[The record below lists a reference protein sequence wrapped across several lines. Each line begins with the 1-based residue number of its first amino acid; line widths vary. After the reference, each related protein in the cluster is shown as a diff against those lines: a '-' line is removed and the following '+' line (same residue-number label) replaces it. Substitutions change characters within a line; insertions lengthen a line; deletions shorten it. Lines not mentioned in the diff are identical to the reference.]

1 MSTLRDKPA
10 TFDWAAFRRAYER
23 LDSSAVR
30 DLVTDDVELVEIDSR
45 TPPSGPA
52 RIKGV
57 DALVA
62 AIEDIA
68 SRGLEHEVIDEII
81 GEDKAAFHSRC
92 RYPDGKLVE
101 GMAWLELEHGRIK
114 RMTEVQAFDE

>member
-1 MSTLRDKPA
+1 MSTLHDKPA
-10 TFDWAAFRRAYER
+10 TFDWAAFRRSYER
-23 LDSSAVR
+23 LDSAAVR
-30 DLVTDDVELVEIDSR
+30 DLVSEDVECIEIDSR
-45 TPPSGPA
+45 TQPSAPA
-52 RIKGV
+52 RLQGA

-68 SRGLEHEVIDEII
+68 SRGLQHEILDEVV

-101 GMAWLELEHGRIK
+101 GMAFLEIEDGRIK

>member
-1 MSTLRDKPA
+1 MSTLQDKPA

-30 DLVTDDVELVEIDSR
+30 GLVTEDVELVEIDSR
-45 TPPSGPA
+45 TPPSEPA

-62 AIEDIA
+62 GIDDIA
-68 SRGLEHEVIDEII
+68 SRGLEHEVLDEIV
-81 GEDKAAFHSRC
+81 GENKAAFRSRC

-101 GMAWLELEHGRIK
+101 GMAWLELENGRIK
-114 RMTEVQAFDE
+114 RMT

>member
-1 MSTLRDKPA
+1 MSTLQDKPA

-23 LDSSAVR
+23 LDSRAVR

-52 RIKGV
+52 RLKGV

-81 GEDKAAFHSRC
+81 GADKAAFHSRC

-101 GMAWLELEHGRIK
+101 GMAWLELEDGRIK

>member
-1 MSTLRDKPA
+1 MSTLQDKST
-10 TFDWAAFRRAYER
+10 TFDWAAFRRSYER
-23 LDSSAVR
+23 LDSSTVR

-45 TPPSGPA
+45 TPPSKPA

-62 AIEDIA
+62 AIDDIA
-68 SRGLEHEVIDEII
+68 ARGLEHEVLDEIV

-101 GMAWLELEHGRIK
+101 GMAWLELEDGRIK